1 MCALPSYAALLNHCP
16 VPSDYPADVFPYTLH
31 AQHRR
36 FGDPREM
43 ELYLTFR
50 EPHRVR
56 YTTVDGVLHD
66 EYIEVKYEFTTI
78 EGSMQFQG
86 DIRSKDLIDWY
97 DVDVVWSDSHR
108 RTDSYG
114 NVRGLGTIQR
124 MKLWRDRYST
134 FHYLTFFA
142 NHRRRWKEYLVHDFE
157 RELRSRDDRHRRLQI
172 NARGAR
178 RGSASESS
186 NHGHGHGRERRFS
199 ASSIFRP
206 RNSGSSSHAG
216 SSSSAHQSA
225 VDIRYLGIQFT
236 RNDRMQPGT
245 DGKLSRGS
253 RPPRANLKID
263 YRRFIE
269 SWSFAHDS
277 DDQFDVSLPS
287 SHAEL
292 ESPTI
297 NGMPDGHA
305 PHVNGVAELPSPEMV
320 GLAPVY
326 EPADSDDTP

>member
-1 MCALPSYAALLNHCP
+1 M
-16 VPSDYPADVFPYTLH
+16 PSDYPADVFPYTLH

-78 EGSMQFQG
+78 ECSMQFQG

-142 NHRRRWKEYLVHDFE
+142 NHRRRWKEYLLHDFE
-157 RELRSRDDRHRRLQI
+157 REFRSRDDRHRRVQI
-172 NARGAR
+172 NAKGAR

-186 NHGHGHGRERRFS
+186 SHGHGRERRFS

-206 RNSGSSSHAG
+206 RSNGSTSYTSSST
-216 SSSSAHQSA
+216 SARQSA

-245 DGKLSRGS
+245 DGKPTCGQDVHVLT
-253 RPPRANLKID
+253 AN
-263 YRRFIE
+263 
-269 SWSFAHDS
+269 
-277 DDQFDVSLPS
+277 
-287 SHAEL
+287 
-292 ESPTI
+292 
-297 NGMPDGHA
+297 
-305 PHVNGVAELPSPEMV
+305 
-320 GLAPVY
+320 
-326 EPADSDDTP
+326 